1 MANRPVNAGSG
12 GAAAPPPP
20 VHHDATPAPSAAA
33 PAAPAPPAP
42 AAQAT
47 PATQAAPA
55 TPPVPSRSPAGH
67 RAPRDRAFRD
77 RAFRDRATRDG
88 EATAATGLAW
98 LPYLIVLAG
107 VAAGMFVIWQGSKYA
122 GRGAALVGCSL
133 LAGALARLILP
144 GRYAGLLASR
154 RKASDVLAF
163 AAFGAAVLAVAIAL
177 P

>member
-12 GAAAPPPP
+12 GAAAPPPL
-20 VHHDATPAPSAAA
+20 VHHDATPAPPAAV
-33 PAAPAPPAP
+33 PAAP
-42 AAQAT
+42 AQAT
-47 PATQAAPA
+47 PATPPA
-55 TPPVPSRSPAGH
+55 RSRTPAGH
-67 RAPRDRAFRD
+67 RAPRDRAPRD
-77 RAFRDRATRDG
+77 RVSRDG
-88 EATAATGLAW
+88 EATAAAALAW

-122 GRGAALVGCSL
+122 GRGAGLVGCSL

-154 RKASDVLAF
+154 RKASDVLAL
-163 AAFGAAVLAVAIAL
+163 AAFGAAVLAVAVAL